1 MDFLGL
7 IRQGFIY
14 GLVFIF
20 IAGFLGKALG
30 YVLRILN
37 RV

>member
-14 GLVFIF
+14 GLVFTF

-30 YVLRILN
+30 YVLVMFN
-37 RV
+37 RL